1 MNQSILFPD
10 IQSWD
15 QDKQAVLFS
24 AQQAGALIQCLVTK
38 AELEKLSGQTVDNEQ
53 QALEVFSQYRFD
65 LEELA
70 EELIED
76 EEFNPQGWIVISST

>member
-15 QDKQAVLFS
+15 EDKQAVLFS
-24 AQQAGALIQCLVTK
+24 AQHAGALIQCLVSKT
-38 AELEKLSGQTVDNEQ
+38 ELEKLSGQTVENEQ
-53 QALEVFSQYRFD
+53 QALEVFFQYRFD

-76 EEFNPQGWIVISST
+76 EEFNSQGWIEVVS

>member
-15 QDKQAVLFS
+15 EDKQAVLFS
-24 AQQAGALIQCLVTK
+24 AQQAGALIPCLVSKT
-38 AELEKLSGQTVDNEQ
+38 ELEKLSGQTVENEQ

-76 EEFNPQGWIVISST
+76 EEFNSQGWIEVVS

>member
-15 QDKQAVLFS
+15 EDKQAVLFS
-24 AQQAGALIQCLVTK
+24 AQQAGALIQCLVSKT
-38 AELEKLSGQTVDNEQ
+38 ELEKLSGQTVENER

-76 EEFNPQGWIVISST
+76 EEFNSQGWIEVVS

>member
-15 QDKQAVLFS
+15 EDKQAVLFS
-24 AQQAGALIQCLVTK
+24 AQQAGALIQCMVSIS
-38 AELEKLSGQTVDNEQ
+38 ELERLSGQTITGEK

-76 EEFNPQGWIVISST
+76 EEFDSLGWIEVVS

>member
-10 IQSWD
+10 MQHWD
-15 QDKQAVLFS
+15 DHLQAIVFP
-24 AQQAGALIQCLVTK
+24 AQQSGALIECVVTLNQLEVLAGQK
-38 AELEKLSGQTVDNEQ
+38 LQGAE
-53 QALEVFSQYRFD
+53 QALVCFSQHRFD

-76 EEFNPQGWIVISST
+76 EAFNQSGQVEVIC

>member
-15 QDKQAVLFS
+15 EDKQAVLFS
-24 AQQAGALIQCLVTK
+24 AQQAGALIQCLVSK
-38 AELEKLSGQTVDNEQ
+38 AELEKISTQTVSNEQ
-53 QALEVFSQYRFD
+53 QALEVFSAYRFD

-70 EELIED
+70 EELIE
-76 EEFNPQGWIVISST
+76 EEAFNSQGWIEIVS

>member
-15 QDKQAVLFS
+15 EDKQAVLFS
-24 AQQAGALIQCLVTK
+24 AQQAGALIQCLVSITG
-38 AELEKLSGQTVDNEQ
+38 LEKLSGQTVENEQ

-76 EEFNPQGWIVISST
+76 EEFNSQGWIEVVS